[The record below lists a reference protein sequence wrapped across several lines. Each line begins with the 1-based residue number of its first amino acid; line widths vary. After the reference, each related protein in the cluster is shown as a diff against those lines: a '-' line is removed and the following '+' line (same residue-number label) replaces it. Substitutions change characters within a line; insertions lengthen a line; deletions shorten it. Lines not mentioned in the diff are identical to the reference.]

1 MIPIAVSFAG
11 SFGAV
16 SRFILDGHIRLK
28 YDHSFPWAT
37 MVINT
42 TGSLLLGI
50 LSGVLLRYKGFTDI
64 ETIIGVGFCGGYT
77 TFSTASFETVR
88 LLERR
93 KYLSAIGQAV
103 GGLLLTVVAASVG
116 IVLGQLL

>member
-1 MIPIAVSFAG
+1 MMPIVLSFAG

-16 SRFILDGHIRLK
+16 SRFVLDGHIRLK

-37 MVINT
+37 LVINA
-42 TGSLLLGI
+42 TGSLLLGV
-50 LSGVLLRYKGFTDI
+50 LSGVLLKHKGFTDT
-64 ETIIGVGFCGGYT
+64 ETIIGIGFCGGYT

-93 KYLSAIGQAV
+93 KYISATGQAV
-103 GGLLLTVVAASVG
+103 GGLLLTVAAASIG
-116 IVLGQLL
+116 IALGQLF